1 MTATM
6 HTTHAMQGLGRP
18 VHRVQPAT
26 LGLIA
31 LAHVAAL
38 WAVSRP
44 SQPVTLPEVPAMT
57 MVSVLTSAPAIQ
69 RIAEPTT
76 TPRTVSPK
84 AVSKPPAPTVIS
96 SAAPAPTVSPAVTSP
111 TPVTKPAPS
120 STPVATPSANN
131 QDAARTSTNTTAD
144 GARQAATP
152 TPTLAPAAAV
162 TAPRFDADYLD
173 NPRPAYPPLSRK
185 SNEQGKVVLQ
195 VAVDASGA
203 ARQVDV
209 RSSSGFD
216 RLDRAAVAAV
226 SRWRFVPAR
235 QGSEAV
241 AATVLVPIVFSFKD

>member
-1 MTATM
+1 MSATM

-38 WAVSRP
+38 WAVNRP

-69 RIAEPTT
+69 RITEPTT

-96 SAAPAPTVSPAVTSP
+96 SAAPAPTVAPAVTSP
-111 TPVTKPAPS
+111 TPVSKPAPS
-120 STPVATPSANN
+120 STPSANN
-131 QDAARTSTNTTAD
+131 QDAVRASTNTAAD

-152 TPTLAPAAAV
+152 TPAPAAAV

-185 SNEQGKVVLQ
+185 ANEQGKVVLQ

-241 AATVLVPIVFSFKD
+241 SATVLVPIVFSFKD